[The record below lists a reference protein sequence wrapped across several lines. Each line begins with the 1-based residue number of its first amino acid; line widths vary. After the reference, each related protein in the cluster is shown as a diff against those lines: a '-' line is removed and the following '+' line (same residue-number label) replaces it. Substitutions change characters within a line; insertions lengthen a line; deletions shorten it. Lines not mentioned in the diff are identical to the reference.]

1 MKGVSVYSR
10 EKIRYLR
17 KKRGMTL
24 KVLAQNINCSPG
36 YLSRIETGVVNPSLA
51 ALKDV
56 ADALE
61 VTIEELFHD
70 RGSERKVLPCVM
82 HAEERKTLLLK
93 AGIQLQLLSRGI
105 DSPFEFL
112 TLRFPP
118 GATDG
123 VTVSTTDGGS
133 DLHVHGGVECGLLIE
148 GNLDVHVD
156 DEVYHLEPGDTIT
169 FHSDSP
175 HKLSN
180 SGEREALAIWVDSRP
195 FIFSMI

>member
-1 MKGVSVYSR
+1 MKGASVYSR

-24 KVLAQNINCSPG
+24 KVLAQNINCSAG

-51 ALKDV
+51 TLKDV
-56 ADALE
+56 ADALG

-70 RGSERKVLPCVM
+70 RGSGRNVLPCVM
-82 HAEERKTLLLK
+82 RTEERKTLFLK
-93 AGIQLQLLSRGI
+93 AGIQLQLLSRGV

-112 TLRFPP
+112 MLRFPP

-123 VTVSTTDGGS
+123 ITISTTDGAS
-133 DLHVHGGVECGLLIE
+133 DLHAHEGVECGLVIE
-148 GNLDVHVD
+148 GNLDVHVED
-156 DEVYHLEPGDTIT
+156 KVYRLEPGDTIT

-175 HKLSN
+175 HKISN
-180 SGEREALAIWVDSRP
+180 SGEGEALAVWVDSRP